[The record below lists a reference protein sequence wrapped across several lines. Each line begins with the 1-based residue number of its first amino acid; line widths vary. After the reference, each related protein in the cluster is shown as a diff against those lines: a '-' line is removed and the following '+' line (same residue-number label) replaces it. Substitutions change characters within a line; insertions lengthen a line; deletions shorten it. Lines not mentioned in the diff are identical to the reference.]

1 MTPPSPPRV
10 VGVVV
15 VTVDAHIGELDP
27 PVIVASVF
35 KLICVNGTGT
45 PVDGTEACTGTDV
58 GGITVD
64 AIDTAGVDKLEWC
77 L

>member
-1 MTPPSPPRV
+1 MTLPSPPRV

-45 PVDGTEACTGTDV
+45 PVDGTEA
-58 GGITVD
+58 
-64 AIDTAGVDKLEWC
+64 
-77 L
+77 